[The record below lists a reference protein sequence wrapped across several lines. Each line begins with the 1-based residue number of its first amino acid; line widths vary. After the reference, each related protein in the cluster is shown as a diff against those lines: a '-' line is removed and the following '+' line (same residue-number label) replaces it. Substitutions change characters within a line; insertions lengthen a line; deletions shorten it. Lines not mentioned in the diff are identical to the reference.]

1 MPKVWFVTGAS
12 SGIGAAV
19 VDAALARG
27 DVVAATFRD
36 AAGATEFDATSDR
49 AIGLVADV
57 RVGDQ
62 VDAAVASA
70 VAHGG
75 RLDVVVNCAGYGLV
89 GAVEELSDD
98 ELRDQVDVNLFGTQR
113 VIRAALPT
121 FRAQRSGVVVNVSSV
136 AGRVGYPGMGAYD
149 ASKGGV
155 ELLSEALAL
164 EVGPLGISVVVVE
177 PGNIRTD
184 WAGRS
189 MRRAERVIDDY
200 ATTAGASRDFFAE
213 LDGQQVGDA
222 AAVARAI
229 LDTVDGVPAPGAV
242 HRLVVGSDSH
252 EWIAD
257 HVQAEVRELD
267 DWVPSSDDGTQG

>member
-1 MPKVWFVTGAS
+1 MAKVWFVTGAS

-19 VDAALARG
+19 TEAALARG
-27 DVVAATFRD
+27 DVVAATFRADEVAD
-36 AAGATEFDATSDR
+36 AFGASRAT

-57 RVGDQ
+57 RDREQ
-62 VDAAVASA
+62 VDAAIASA
-70 VAHGG
+70 VEQAG

-98 ELRDQVDVNLFGTQR
+98 ELHAQVDVNLFGTHR

-121 FRAQRSGVVVNVSSV
+121 LRAQGTGVIVNVSSV

-164 EVGPLGISVVVVE
+164 EVGPLGIGVVVVE
-177 PGNIRTD
+177 PGNIRTA

-189 MRRAERVIDDY
+189 MQRAERVIADY
-200 ATTAGASRDFFAE
+200 GATAGASREFFAE
-213 LDGQQVGDA
+213 LDGHQIGDA
-222 AAVARAI
+222 AVVARAL
-229 LDTVDGVPAPGAV
+229 LDAVDAPSARGRAQ
-242 HRLVVGSDSH
+242 RLVVGSDSH
-252 EWIAD
+252 EWITD
-257 HVQAEVRELD
+257 HVRAEMEDLD
-267 DWVPSSDDGTQG
+267 EWVPSSDDGTPR

>member
-1 MPKVWFVTGAS
+1 MTKVWFVTGAS

-19 VDAALARG
+19 VDAALAGG
-27 DVVAATFRD
+27 DVVAAAFRAAD
-36 AAGATEFDATSDR
+36 AANAFDARSEQ
-49 AIGLVADV
+49 AVGLVADV
-57 RVGDQ
+57 RDREQ
-62 VDAAVASA
+62 VDAAVARA
-70 VAHGG
+70 VEHGD

-121 FRAQRSGVVVNVSSV
+121 FRAQRRGVVVNVSSV

-164 EVGPLGISVVVVE
+164 EVGPLGVSVVVVE

-213 LDGQQVGDA
+213 LDGHQIGDA
-222 AAVARAI
+222 AVVAGAI
-229 LDTVDGVPAPGAV
+229 LDAVDGAPAPGEV

-257 HVQAEVRELD
+257 HVNAEVRELD
-267 DWVPSSDDGTQG
+267 EWVPSSDDGTQG

>member
-1 MPKVWFVTGAS
+1 MPTVWFVTGAS
-12 SGIGAAV
+12 SCIGAAV
-19 VDAALARG
+19 VGAALARG

-36 AAGATEFDATSDR
+36 AAAAEAFDATSDG
-49 AIGLVADV
+49 AVGLVADV
-57 RVGDQ
+57 RDRDQ
-62 VDAAVASA
+62 VDAAVVRA
-70 VAHGG
+70 VAHAD

-121 FRAQRSGVVVNVSSV
+121 FRAQRGGVVVNMSSV
-136 AGRVGYPGMGAYD
+136 AGRVGYPGMAAYD

-164 EVGPLGISVVVVE
+164 EVGPLGIGVLVVE

-200 ATTAGASRDFFAE
+200 AATAGASRDFFAQ
-213 LDGQQVGDA
+213 LDGQQIGDP
-222 AAVARAI
+222 AVVA
-229 LDTVDGVPAPGAV
+229 GAV
-242 HRLVVGSDSH
+242 LDAVEQGITPGEVRRLIVGSDSH

-257 HVQAEVRELD
+257 HVHAEVEQLD
-267 DWVPSSDDGTQG
+267 DWVPSADD